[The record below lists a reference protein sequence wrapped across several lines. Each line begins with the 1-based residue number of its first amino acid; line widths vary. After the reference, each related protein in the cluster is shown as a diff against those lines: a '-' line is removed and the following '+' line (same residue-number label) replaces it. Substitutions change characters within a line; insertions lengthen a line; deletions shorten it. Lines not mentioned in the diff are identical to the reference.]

1 MHLYRTASRF
11 ILSSATLVRSVHS
24 FSPLASSSPLSS
36 TLLQS
41 SQQHYLQKI
50 NSKISTNRKM
60 TSLASTSVSI
70 SDAFDGGNGKLVKTE
85 VIDGQLTVFVDIKKD
100 PFTELEKMHHSQYFS
115 FRSSIKG
122 LPAPDND
129 DGNGTTL
136 VKYVLANAGDA
147 SYPSAWDGS
156 TTFYSTTPSEPS
168 SWKRKL
174 DTT

>member
-11 ILSSATLVRSVHS
+11 ILSSATLRSVHS
-24 FSPLASSSPLSS
+24 FSPLASASPLSS

-85 VIDGQLTVFVDIKKD
+85 VIDGQLTVFVDIK
-100 PFTELEKMHHSQYFS
+100 
-115 FRSSIKG
+115 
-122 LPAPDND
+122 
-129 DGNGTTL
+129 
-136 VKYVLANAGDA
+136 
-147 SYPSAWDGS
+147 
-156 TTFYSTTPSEPS
+156 
-168 SWKRKL
+168 
-174 DTT
+174 